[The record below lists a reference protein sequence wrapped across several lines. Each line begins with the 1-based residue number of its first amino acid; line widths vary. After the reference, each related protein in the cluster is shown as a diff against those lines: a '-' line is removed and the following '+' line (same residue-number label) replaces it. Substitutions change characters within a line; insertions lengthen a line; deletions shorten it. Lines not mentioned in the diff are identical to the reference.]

1 MRLFLS
7 LCLAAA
13 FTLSSPASAQLHAAK
28 EGPISIGHHHF
39 NVSDV
44 DAHKRFWVDQ
54 LGAEVDSLGP
64 MEVLKL
70 PNLIVILTAREPSG
84 SNRPSTVNHIG
95 LQVRDAGALV
105 ARLKA
110 AGYPIVTQE
119 QIPAA
124 PGDLM
129 PIPDQDT
136 RVAFVL
142 GPDELNV
149 ELFENKN
156 LDVPVANHHI
166 HFYTG
171 DVDATK
177 AWYVEHLGA
186 APGMRG
192 SFQAADLPGVNL
204 TFSPS
209 DGEAQGTQGRVLDHI
224 GFEVDGLEALCEK
237 LAAAGVEFS
246 MSYRK
251 IDALGLGIAFFTD
264 PWGTYVELTEGLDA
278 L

>member
-1 MRLFLS
+1 MRTPVFAFVALALVVASPS
-7 LCLAAA
+7 LG
-13 FTLSSPASAQLHAAK
+13 QLHAAK
-28 EGPISIGHHHF
+28 EGPISIGHHHL

-64 MEVLKL
+64 LEVLKL
-70 PNLIVILTAREPSG
+70 PNLIIILRQREPTG

-95 LQVRDAGALV
+95 LQVRDLEAMV
-105 ARLKA
+105 AKLKA
-110 AGYPIVTQE
+110 AGYPIVTRE
-119 QIPAA
+119 QIPSA

-129 PIPDQDT
+129 PIPGQDT

-142 GPDELNV
+142 APDEMNV
-149 ELFENKN
+149 ELFENKS
-156 LDVPVANHHI
+156 LEVPVANHHI
-166 HFYTG
+166 HFFVS
-171 DVDATK
+171 DVEATK

-192 SFQAADLPGVNL
+192 SFEAADLPGVNL
-204 TFSPS
+204 TFSPAE
-209 DGEAQGTQGRVLDHI
+209 GEPLGTEGRVLDHI

-237 LAAAGVEFS
+237 LEAAGIEFS
-246 MSYRK
+246 VPYRRV
-251 IDALGLGIAFFTD
+251 DALGLGIAFFTD
-264 PWGTYVELTEGLDA
+264 PWGTYIELTEGLDA

>member
-1 MRLFLS
+1 MRAAIIAVAATV
-7 LCLAAA
+7 LAV
-13 FTLSSPASAQLHAAK
+13 TSPAASQLHAAK

-39 NVSDV
+39 NVTSV
-44 DAHKRFWVDQ
+44 AEHKRFWVDQ

-64 MEVLKL
+64 LEVLKL
-70 PNLIVILTAREPSG
+70 PNLIVILRERTPSG

-95 LQVRDAGALV
+95 LQVRDIEAMV
-105 ARLKA
+105 AKLKA

-124 PGDLM
+124 AGDLM
-129 PIPDQDT
+129 PIPDQNT

-142 GPDELNV
+142 APDEMNI
-149 ELFENKN
+149 ELFENKD
-156 LDVPVANHHI
+156 LDVEVANHHI
-166 HFYTG
+166 HFYTADIEG
-171 DVDATK
+171 MK

-192 SFQAADLPGVNL
+192 TFQAADLPGVNL

-209 DGEAQGTQGRVLDHI
+209 EGEAQATEGRVLDHI
-224 GFEVDGLEALCEK
+224 GFEVDGLEALCKK
-237 LAAAGVEFS
+237 LEAEGIEFS
-246 MSYRK
+246 VPYRK
-251 IDALGLGIAFFTD
+251 IDAIGLGIAFFTD
-264 PWGTYVELTEGLDA
+264 PWGTYIELTEGLDA

>member
-1 MRLFLS
+1 MRVPLS
-7 LCLAAA
+7 AVFAA
-13 FTLSSPASAQLHAAK
+13 FVAVSSPATAQLHAAK
-28 EGPISIGHHHF
+28 EGPVAIGHHHL

-70 PNLIVILTAREPSG
+70 PNLILVLRERDPSG
-84 SNRPSTVNHIG
+84 SNRPTTVNHIG
-95 LQVRDAGALV
+95 LQVRDV
-105 ARLKA
+105 AAMVDKLEA
-110 AGYPIVTQE
+110 AGFPIVTRE

-124 PGDLM
+124 PGHLM

-142 GPDELNV
+142 APDEMNV
-149 ELFENKN
+149 ELFENPS
-156 LDVPVANHHI
+156 LEVPVANHHI

-171 DVDATK
+171 DVEATK
-177 AWYVEHLGA
+177 AWYVRHLGA

-204 TFSPS
+204 TFSP
-209 DGEAQGTQGRVLDHI
+209 AQGDATGTEGTVLDHI
-224 GFEVDGLEALCEK
+224 GFEVDGLEALCER
-237 LAAAGVEFS
+237 LEAAGVELS
-246 MSYRK
+246 VPYRRV
-251 IDALGLGIAFFTD
+251 DALGLGVAFFTD

>member
-1 MRLFLS
+1 MRAVVFAFVAVV
-7 LCLAAA
+7 LAVA
-13 FTLSSPASAQLHAAK
+13 SPAAGQLHAAK
-28 EGPISIGHHHF
+28 EGPVSIGHHHL

-64 MEVLKL
+64 LEVLKL
-70 PNLIVILTAREPSG
+70 PNLIVILRQREPTG

-95 LQVRDAGALV
+95 LQVRDVEAMV
-105 ARLKA
+105 AKLKA

-119 QIPAA
+119 QIPSA

-129 PIPDQDT
+129 PIPGQDT

-142 GPDELNV
+142 APDEMNV
-149 ELFENKN
+149 ELFENKS
-156 LDVPVANHHI
+156 LEVPVANHHI
-166 HFYTG
+166 HFFVS
-171 DVDATK
+171 DVEATK

-192 SFQAADLPGVNL
+192 SFEAADLPGVNL
-204 TFSPS
+204 TFSPAE
-209 DGEAQGTQGRVLDHI
+209 GEPLGTEGRVLDHI

-237 LAAAGVEFS
+237 LEAAGIEFS
-246 MSYRK
+246 VPYRRV
-251 IDALGLGIAFFTD
+251 DALGLGIAFFTD
-264 PWGTYVELTEGLDA
+264 PWGTYIELTEGLDA